1 VSERKI
7 WESLRPWPVYV
18 MAAAVPVSLAA
29 TNIAKVVMFLFALAV
44 ALAAL
49 AQGRRLPL
57 LASLRTPAVVLLL
70 ISLLALTL
78 LYTTAPMDIA
88 VHDYIKFTKLLVIP
102 LVLILMRSRR
112 EVLIA
117 LAAYV
122 VMQTFVVVTSYLLS
136 MNLDVPWVFK
146 ADRLSLGTVYSSYLD
161 QSIMTVGFGVLA
173 WHLRGEFPGRHGNKL
188 AMVLAVLCAVNVL
201 LLLPGRSGQVAL
213 AVAGSLALL
222 RGLPAHNRP
231 AALFAPLLVIAFVM
245 AVSPHFRDR
254 ASAVVSEARAYS
266 QGDPAPTSS
275 GVRLNYWQRSVEALV
290 ERPLTGYGV
299 GSWNTEYRRLEGDQ
313 LRADA
318 MTVRNPHQEY
328 LLWGVQMGL
337 GGIAL
342 LLLFLATLWR
352 DASRFAPAER
362 DAAQSLVV
370 VFAVVCLFN
379 SALFDALI
387 GDYFCVLLGLLL
399 ALGLHRKT
407 EPSPG

>member
-1 VSERKI
+1 MSERNI

-29 TNIAKVVMFLFALAV
+29 TNIAKVAMFLFALAV
-44 ALAAL
+44 ALAAM
-49 AQGRRLPL
+49 ARGRRLAPL
-57 LASLRTPAVVLLL
+57 LSLRTPAVVMLLVVA
-70 ISLLALTL
+70 LALTL
-78 LYTTAPMDIA
+78 VYTTAPMDIA
-88 VHDYIKFTKLLVIP
+88 VHDYVKFTKLLVIP
-102 LVLILMRSRR
+102 LVLVLVRSRR
-112 EVLIA
+112 EVLLA
-117 LAAYV
+117 LGLYV
-122 VMQTFVVVTSYLLS
+122 GSQAFVVITSYLLS

-146 ADRLSLGTVYSSYLD
+146 EDRLSLGTVYSSYLD
-161 QSIMTVGFGVLA
+161 QSIMTVGFAVLA
-173 WHLRGEFPGRHGNKL
+173 WHLRSEFPGRHGSKL
-188 AMVLAVLCAVNVL
+188 AILIAALCAANVL
-201 LLLPGRSGQVAL
+201 LLLPGRSGQAALMVVA
-213 AVAGSLALL
+213 SLALL
-222 RGLPAHNRP
+222 RGMPGRNRP

-266 QGDPAPTSS
+266 QGSQAPTSS
-275 GVRLNYWQRSVEALV
+275 GVRLNYWQRSVEAIA

-299 GSWNTEYRRLEGDQ
+299 GSWNTEYRRLQGTQ
-313 LRADA
+313 LRPDA
-318 MTVRNPHQEY
+318 TNVRNPHQEY
-328 LLWGVQMGL
+328 LLWGVQMGI

-342 LLLFLATLWR
+342 LLFFMVTVWR

-399 ALGLHRKT
+399 ALGLHRKA
-407 EPSPG
+407 PPPAA